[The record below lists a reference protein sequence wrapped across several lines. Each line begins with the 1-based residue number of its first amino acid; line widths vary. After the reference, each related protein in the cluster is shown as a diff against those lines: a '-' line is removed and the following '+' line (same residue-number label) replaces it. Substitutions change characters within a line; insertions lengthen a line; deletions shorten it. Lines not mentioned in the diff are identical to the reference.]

1 MKLQFV
7 SSGNI
12 SIIKSNL
19 NIWVNNFKQDSLDWL
34 QQELENPLFIDTEL
48 QEIPDFSLD
57 ISEDKS
63 FLTDAE
69 NARRIYG
76 NLYFLSDSQAS
87 DERLWIGLC
96 LGPFWN
102 YVKYRWDIDRKCTVE
117 HLKEHV
123 FFKKEKESMRRC
135 LMRNAISRLWWIGRL
150 TYDEN
155 RSDPWELTKFVC
167 EYSDHNMHIME
178 RNSSHNPS
186 IIRPFLNALIDAR
199 AEGFLINTD
208 AVGELAKYLNLLG
221 GIYILDCLP
230 KQRIYDKIL
239 AKARKICKVKKVIS

>member
-87 DERLWIGLC
+87 DERL
-96 LGPFWN
+96 
-102 YVKYRWDIDRKCTVE
+102 
-117 HLKEHV
+117 
-123 FFKKEKESMRRC
+123 
-135 LMRNAISRLWWIGRL
+135 
-150 TYDEN
+150 
-155 RSDPWELTKFVC
+155 
-167 EYSDHNMHIME
+167 
-178 RNSSHNPS
+178 
-186 IIRPFLNALIDAR
+186 
-199 AEGFLINTD
+199 
-208 AVGELAKYLNLLG
+208 
-221 GIYILDCLP
+221 
-230 KQRIYDKIL
+230 
-239 AKARKICKVKKVIS
+239 